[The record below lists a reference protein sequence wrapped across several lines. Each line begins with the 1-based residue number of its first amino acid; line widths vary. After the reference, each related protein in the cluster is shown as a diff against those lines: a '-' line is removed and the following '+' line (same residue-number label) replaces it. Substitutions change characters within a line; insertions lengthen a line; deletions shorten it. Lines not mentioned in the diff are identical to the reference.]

1 MEQRQL
7 PHGCLGIS
15 HKRTRQISHEE
26 VKNSFLST
34 EVLGECKIRLRNYHL
49 EKTVWKDVYQ

>member
-7 PHGCLGIS
+7 PHGCVDIS

-26 VKNSFLST
+26 VKSNFLST

-49 EKTVWKDVYQ
+49 EKTVRRDV

>member
-7 PHGCLGIS
+7 SHGCAGIS

-26 VKNSFLST
+26 VKSSFL
-34 EVLGECKIRLRNYHL
+34 
-49 EKTVWKDVYQ
+49 

>member
-7 PHGCLGIS
+7 PHVCGGVS
-15 HKRTRQISHEE
+15 HKRTRQISHEG
-26 VKNSFLST
+26 VKTSFLST

-49 EKTVWKDVYQ
+49 EKTVWRGV